1 MTGLIEKMKKVL
13 PESRFTHVM
22 AVVEEAEFLA
32 QAVGCKS
39 FDTLIR
45 AAILHDCTKPLTYSE
60 QISFAEKYSYPL
72 TEDDLRSPE
81 VLHSVTGALAARYEF
96 GETDEVASLIFF
108 HTTGKADMSLF
119 EKILFIS
126 DYTEHTRRHDVCR
139 AERELLH
146 NGLEKARS
154 NEERIKLLDISAL
167 RILENTVSHLKEKKV
182 FIHPD
187 TIRAID
193 FLKTQGES

>member
-1 MTGLIEKMKKVL
+1 MTALIEKMKILL

-32 QAVGCKS
+32 KAVGCES

-60 QISFAEKYSYPL
+60 HISIAEKYAYPL
-72 TEDDLRSPE
+72 TESTRLSPE
-81 VLHSVTGALAARYEF
+81 VLHSVSGALVSRYEF
-96 GETDEVASLIFF
+96 GESEEVANLILC
-108 HTTGKADMSLF
+108 HTTGKARMNLF

-126 DYTEHTRRHDVCR
+126 DYTEKTRRHDVCR
-139 AERELLH
+139 TERELLH
-146 NGLEKARS
+146 NGLERASS

-167 RILENTVSHLKEKKV
+167 RILENTISYLKEKKV

-187 TIRAID
+187 TICAID
-193 FLKTQGES
+193 FLKSQGES